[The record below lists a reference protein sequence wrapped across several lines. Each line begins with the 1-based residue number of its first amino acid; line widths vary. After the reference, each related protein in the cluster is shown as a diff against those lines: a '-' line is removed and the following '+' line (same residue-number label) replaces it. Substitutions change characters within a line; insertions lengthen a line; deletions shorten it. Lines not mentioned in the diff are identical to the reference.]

1 MSGALDDIFQ
11 SIYSSVVE
19 AQNTIE
25 SHYLGEIVDDYF
37 EKDGTPKVIIVKLP
51 GQDGKLKDVHIPAIS
66 LVPHQGIL
74 IDEVE
79 VEMKVKLSGSE
90 EEKDSK
96 GQKQGKL
103 KKIITDFS
111 NREGGKELATI
122 RVKFRGEKPPE
133 GLARIKDNFC
143 LLYTSPSPRDR
154 TRSRMP
160 SSA

>member
-90 EEKDSK
+90 EEKDSR

-133 GLARIKDNFC
+133 GLARIKDN
-143 LLYTSPSPRDR
+143 LIKVIPT
-154 TRSRMP
+154 
-160 SSA
+160 

>member
-1 MSGALDDIFQ
+1 MLDEVLQ
-11 SIYSSVVE
+11 GIYSSVVE

-25 SHYLGEIVDDYF
+25 SHYLGEIVEDYF
-37 EKDGTPKVIIVKLP
+37 EKDGTPKIIVVKLP
-51 GQDGKLKDVHIPAIS
+51 GAEGKLKEVRVPAIS

-79 VEMKVKLSGSE
+79 VEMKVKLSGSD

-103 KKIITDFS
+103 RKIITDFS

-122 RVKFRGEKPPE
+122 RVKFKGSDPPE
-133 GLARIKDNFC
+133 GLARIKDNLIKFIP
-143 LLYTSPSPRDR
+143 T
-154 TRSRMP
+154 
-160 SSA
+160 

>member
-37 EKDGTPKVIIVKLP
+37 EKDGTPKVIVVKLP
-51 GQDGKLKDVHIPAIS
+51 GQDGKPKDVSIPAIS

-133 GLARIKDNFC
+133 GLARIKDN
-143 LLYTSPSPRDR
+143 LIKVIPT
-154 TRSRMP
+154 
-160 SSA
+160 

>member
-37 EKDGTPKVIIVKLP
+37 EKDGTPKVIVVKLP
-51 GQDGKLKDVHIPAIS
+51 GQDGKPKDVSIPAIS

-122 RVKFRGEKPPE
+122 RVKFKGEQPPE
-133 GLARIKDNFC
+133 GLARIKDN
-143 LLYTSPSPRDR
+143 LIKVIPT
-154 TRSRMP
+154 
-160 SSA
+160 

>member
-25 SHYLGEIVDDYF
+25 SPYLGEIVDDYF
-37 EKDGTPKVIIVKLP
+37 EKDGTPKVIVVKLP
-51 GQDGKLKDVHIPAIS
+51 GQDGKPKDVSIPAIS

-122 RVKFRGEKPPE
+122 RVKFKGEQPPE
-133 GLARIKDNFC
+133 GLARIKDN
-143 LLYTSPSPRDR
+143 LIKLIPT
-154 TRSRMP
+154 
-160 SSA
+160 

>member
-37 EKDGTPKVIIVKLP
+37 EKDGTPKVIVVKLP
-51 GQDGKLKDVHIPAIS
+51 GQDGKPKDVSIPAIS

-103 KKIITDFS
+103 KKIISDFS

-122 RVKFRGEKPPE
+122 RVKFKGEQPPE
-133 GLARIKDNFC
+133 GLARIKDN
-143 LLYTSPSPRDR
+143 LIKLIPT
-154 TRSRMP
+154 
-160 SSA
+160 

>member
-96 GQKQGKL
+96 GQKHGKV

-122 RVKFRGEKPPE
+122 RVKFKGEQPPE
-133 GLARIKDNFC
+133 GLARIKDN
-143 LLYTSPSPRDR
+143 LIKLIPT
-154 TRSRMP
+154 
-160 SSA
+160 

>member
-37 EKDGTPKVIIVKLP
+37 EKDGTPKVIVVKLP
-51 GQDGKLKDVHIPAIS
+51 GQDGKPKDVSIPAIS

-122 RVKFRGEKPPE
+122 RVKFKGEEPPE
-133 GLARIKDNFC
+133 GLARIKDN
-143 LLYTSPSPRDR
+143 LIKLIPT
-154 TRSRMP
+154 
-160 SSA
+160 

>member
-122 RVKFRGEKPPE
+122 RVKFRGEQPPE
-133 GLARIKDNFC
+133 GLARIKDN
-143 LLYTSPSPRDR
+143 LIKVIPT
-154 TRSRMP
+154 
-160 SSA
+160 

>member
-37 EKDGTPKVIIVKLP
+37 EKDGTPKVIVVKLP
-51 GQDGKLKDVHIPAIS
+51 GQDGKPKDVSIPAIS

-122 RVKFRGEKPPE
+122 RVKFKGQQPPE
-133 GLARIKDNFC
+133 GLARIKDN
-143 LLYTSPSPRDR
+143 LIKLIPT
-154 TRSRMP
+154 
-160 SSA
+160 

>member
-111 NREGGKELATI
+111 NRERGKELATI
-122 RVKFRGEKPPE
+122 RVKFR
-133 GLARIKDNFC
+133 C
-143 LLYTSPSPRDR
+143 
-154 TRSRMP
+154 
-160 SSA
+160 

>member
-25 SHYLGEIVDDYF
+25 AHYLGEIVEDYF
-37 EKDGTPKVIIVKLP
+37 EKDGSPKMIRVKMP
-51 GQDGKLKDVHIPAIS
+51 GKEGKLQEIHVPAIS

-111 NREGGKELATI
+111 NRDGGNELATI
-122 RVKFRGEKPPE
+122 RVKFKGSDPPE
-133 GLARIKDNFC
+133 GLARIKDNLIKFI
-143 LLYTSPSPRDR
+143 P
-154 TRSRMP
+154 
-160 SSA
+160 A

>member
-51 GQDGKLKDVHIPAIS
+51 GQDGKPKDVSIQAIS
-66 LVPHQGIL
+66 LVPHQGRL

-122 RVKFRGEKPPE
+122 RVKFKGEQPPE
-133 GLARIKDNFC
+133 GLARIKDN
-143 LLYTSPSPRDR
+143 LIKLIPT
-154 TRSRMP
+154 
-160 SSA
+160 